1 MPIYFILFLGCMQI
15 LKDCTS
21 ILFTLSQMLK
31 KYKMGAIETI
41 ALLVVRMHYKWK
53 LYPVAN
59 IMCADQVCIKV
70 NI

>member
-1 MPIYFILFLGCMQI
+1 
-15 LKDCTS
+15 
-21 ILFTLSQMLK
+21 
-31 KYKMGAIETI
+31 MGAIETI